1 MTLISYASFGEIEK
15 LTPLLPSVSPK
26 TRPEEL
32 CFQDCDSKFQITGY
46 FETVFY
52 HRKVRDSDGPDQAI
66 DLDRPTYEEIDEKI
80 SKMLFVDGNILRPI
94 DQLKLEVKKLQ
105 ALNIKGSLKSI
116 SLDRK

>member
-1 MTLISYASFGEIEK
+1 MMVQCINTNDLDQ
-15 LTPLLPSVSPK
+15 L
-26 TRPEEL
+26 R
-32 CFQDCDSKFQITGY
+32 
-46 FETVFY
+46 
-52 HRKVRDSDGPDQAI
+52 RDSDGPDQAI